1 MQQRNNAITQQ
12 CIPKGTDNV
21 ELEIFQAK
29 FGHFCTWYL
38 AEDKQSKIDC
48 RLPATGFKLGST
60 KESGSSNAVAYL
72 TIQCRIKSH

>member
-12 CIPKGTDNV
+12 RIPKGTDNV

-48 RLPATGFKLGST
+48 RLSATGFKLGSS
-60 KESGSSNAVAYL
+60 KDSGSSYAGSD
-72 TIQCRIKSH
+72 IKQILV